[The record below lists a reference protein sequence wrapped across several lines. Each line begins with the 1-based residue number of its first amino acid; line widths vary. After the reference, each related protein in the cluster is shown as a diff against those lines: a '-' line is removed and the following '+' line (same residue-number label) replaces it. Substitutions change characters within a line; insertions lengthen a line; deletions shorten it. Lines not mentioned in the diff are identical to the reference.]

1 MEKEGRTLNSH
12 NNIPKPTLGR
22 LPAYLRYLKSLP
34 PECKT
39 ISATAIARALGLG
52 EVQVRKDL
60 GSTSGEGRPRV
71 GYITGELITSLETC
85 LGQNAMCK
93 AVIVG
98 AGKLG
103 SALLDYEGFSVY
115 GIEIAAAFDSRA
127 GEWEFSQKGKP
138 IYPMGHFSNFCRLQ
152 DIKVGIIAVPKDAAQ
167 EVCNLMVKNNIPA
180 IWSFAPAQLSVPE
193 GVTLQQEDLALSLA
207 HLCKQI

>member
-71 GYITGELITSLETC
+71 GYITGELITSIETC

-115 GIEIAAAFDSRA
+115 GIEIAAAFDSRQEN
-127 GEWEFSQKGKP
+127 GSSLRRESLFTLWGTSQT
-138 IYPMGHFSNFCRLQ
+138 S
-152 DIKVGIIAVPKDAAQ
+152 AVSRTSR
-167 EVCNLMVKNNIPA
+167 
-180 IWSFAPAQLSVPE
+180 W
-193 GVTLQQEDLALSLA
+193 AL
-207 HLCKQI
+207 

>member
-85 LGQNAMCK
+85 LGQNRHVQGCNSRRRQAWQR
-93 AVIVG
+93 AFG
-98 AGKLG
+98 LRGFLG
-103 SALLDYEGFSVY
+103 IRNRDCR
-115 GIEIAAAFDSRA
+115 AFDSRA

-193 GVTLQQEDLALSLA
+193 GVTLQQEDLALTLA